1 MQKVIRQV
9 GEFTLTVRRKD
20 GQEGTLTY
28 TDDTAA
34 AASTGMPCSRVYTLH
49 GTDAG
54 TWVFEASCMVDGQRM
69 AATGSVTREIMEVHT
84 LTKAECKTVGTINE
98 ALKRVIYG
106 YRRK

>member
-69 AATGSVTREIMEVHT
+69 AATGSVTRRDHGSTYTDESGVQNSRHDQ
-84 LTKAECKTVGTINE
+84 
-98 ALKRVIYG
+98 
-106 YRRK
+106 